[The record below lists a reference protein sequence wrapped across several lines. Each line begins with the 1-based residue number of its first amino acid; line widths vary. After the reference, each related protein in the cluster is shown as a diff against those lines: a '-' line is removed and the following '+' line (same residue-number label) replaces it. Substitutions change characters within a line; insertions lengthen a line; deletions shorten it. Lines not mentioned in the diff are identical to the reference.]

1 MTLPTIV
8 HQVQKP
14 IGVCSM
20 EECTCYGCVTMRHAC
35 VKDLTPQHPFRH
47 KPQLFRVFVTN
58 RYWANRDEYDGVG
71 QQQPYTFEQYVSNN
85 LAQLRKDYKLH
96 KQQLLR

>member
-8 HQVQKP
+8 HPHQKP

-35 VKDLTPQHPFRH
+35 VKR
-47 KPQLFRVFVTN
+47 KPK
-58 RYWANRDEYDGVG
+58 E
-71 QQQPYTFEQYVSNN
+71 S
-85 LAQLRKDYKLH
+85 K
-96 KQQLLR
+96 